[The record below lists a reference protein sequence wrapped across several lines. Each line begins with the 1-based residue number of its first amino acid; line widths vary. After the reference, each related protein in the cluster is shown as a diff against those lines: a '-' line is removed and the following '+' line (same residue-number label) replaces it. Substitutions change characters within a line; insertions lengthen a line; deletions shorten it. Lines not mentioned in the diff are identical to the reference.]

1 MLRRFRAEAVT
12 SARLRHKNIVTI
24 FDFEEQ
30 DGAPY
35 LVMEYL
41 DGENLQRLLET
52 KERVP
57 ILDKLSIM
65 AEVAEGLQY
74 AHEHG
79 VIHRDIKPANIMRL
93 RDGSV
98 KIMDFGIARLTQ
110 RNTRLTA
117 VGYIVGT
124 PEYMA
129 PEQFMSDGTDSQCDV
144 WSYGVVLYEFLTGHN
159 PFAADSP
166 GAIIYRVTHEDP
178 PAICDRLAEL
188 PPSLDPVLRR
198 LLAKKKTERYPS
210 MEDLL
215 LDLGPVIQEFGE
227 SQVGG
232 MEKSAEA
239 LIRAGKY
246 DEALAVAARI
256 LKFDQK
262 NTRARKWRADLRDL
276 SRRQKEEARIKV
288 LIEEADQ
295 KTTLLDFSAAEAR
308 LKEALQIDPSNSTAR
323 TRLDQ
328 LNAVRE
334 KKVRAQN
341 LLAEARVEFG
351 HQNLTSA
358 FEHAT
363 EAAQSDPA
371 SAEATEFARQVR
383 KALDKRDS
391 EARRK
396 AGLSKS
402 RGMLLVQDYA
412 GAVNTLQELAKQYP
426 GDSEVR
432 ARLDEALHL
441 QAVDATEKKAAAA
454 IAKSRDY
461 LVKGAFQD
469 AIDLLSSLDPEAGR
483 NVQVLQLLSYAR
495 DQREQQKREAE
506 VERLLATATA
516 SQGDY
521 DRALASVDRALELSP
536 GNEKALRLRKTVL
549 ANRQRDEENRAIE
562 GELKECRSLMSADRL
577 EHAETRARALWK
589 RHSDHPGVQQII
601 RDLGERF
608 RQREEAIEREI
619 ESRKAELER
628 LLDQG
633 DAESAAAL
641 LKTLSARYQRD
652 NLFADLSRRI
662 GRMESEKR
670 EQDAVNGIVAR
681 SQRLGDGGYW
691 DDARLAI
698 DLGLK
703 QFPKSGA
710 LLAQRERILQQAE
723 LQTVVNDIQRKI
735 AREEWD
741 SVVNSAESGLRKFPG
756 DPRLTELLRTARG
769 EREWKELLLR
779 TESLILAGDLQEAD
793 QTIAELARRGRDNA
807 AVVRLLRML
816 GDKRQRQQSLASA
829 DQFRKRFAFQ
839 QAHDVLETI
848 LKEDRN
854 DTAAR
859 ALLEAVDREQSA
871 YTRGQKVAAAR
882 TEAGRLTKLK
892 EYAAAV
898 RILTEISNAYPGD
911 FEVEEDLRHAIEA
924 LDQAAL
930 REAYARGRNEL
941 AALVRNRQFDQA
953 LQKAE
958 ELIADFPDDSEL
970 RDELRR
976 VREARDQAARKQAY
990 EEGRREVAALMKSRE
1005 FDRAIARL
1013 QELAAA
1019 FPEEPEVGD
1028 ELRRARAT
1036 REHAARKEEYARNRK
1051 EIEALMTHRKFEEAV
1066 ARARQLVETFPEEPE
1081 LHEIVRRAAEARDRA
1096 ARKEAYARGRKE
1108 FEELV
1113 RKCHFD
1119 QAVSAVE
1126 RLSIAFPEEPELQ
1139 EDLRRARAA
1148 RNQAQ
1153 RKNAYTRRREGFDAL
1168 MADRQFDLAVNAAEG
1183 LIRDFP
1189 EEPELQ
1195 ELLRHA
1201 REARDRAGRK
1211 DAYSRGCRDFE
1222 ALMRDGKFEQAV
1234 TAAER
1239 LIAAYP
1245 EEKEP
1250 PELLSRARKAREEA
1264 ERKAAY
1270 ARGCQDFE
1278 ALMRDRKFEQAVTD
1292 AERLIAA
1299 YPEEKEP
1306 PELLSRARKAREE
1319 AERKEAY
1326 ARGCQ
1331 DFEALMRDR
1340 KFEQAVTAAER
1351 LIAAYPEEKEPPE
1364 LLSRARKAR
1373 EEAERKAAYSRD
1385 RQDFEALM
1393 RDRKFEQAITA
1404 AQQLMT
1410 AFPEDPDVPELLRDA
1425 QAARELA
1432 GRKDAYSRS
1441 RQDFEVLMRD
1451 RKFEQAVTA
1460 AQQLIA
1466 AFPEEQESAELLR
1479 RSERAREEAA
1489 RTEAYARGRQGFEA
1503 LMGEGKFEQAVTAA
1517 QGLVAAFP
1525 KESEP
1530 PKLLRRAEKAREEA
1544 ARKEAYTRD
1553 RQAFDVPMRD
1563 GKFEQAVTA
1572 AKALIAAFPKE
1583 PEPKDL
1589 LRRAQDARDEAVRK
1603 EAYTRGRQ
1611 AFDVLMR
1618 DGKFDEAVTASEQLV
1633 STFPKEPEVT
1643 VLLHRAREARQEAYS
1658 RGRQA
1663 FDVLMRD
1670 GKFEQAITAAQQLVV
1685 AFPNEPEAAE
1695 LWQRAQSAHGEA
1707 ARQEAYKR
1715 DRQTFD
1721 VLMREGKFE
1730 QAITAAQ
1737 QLVVA
1742 FPNEPEAAE
1751 LWQRAQSA
1759 RDEAARREAYKRDRQ
1774 TFDVLMREGK
1784 FEQAVT
1790 AAEHLIAAYP
1800 EEPELPELLR
1810 RAEGARDEAAR
1821 REAYKRD
1828 RQTFDVL
1835 MRDGKFE
1842 QAVTAAERLVEAYP
1856 EESELP
1862 DLLRRARDGRDEA
1875 ARKEAYRRDR
1885 QAFDVLMRDGKFDQA
1900 VTAAERLTATY
1911 PEEPELPE
1919 VSRRARQARDEAAR
1933 KAAYAS
1939 GLQDFE
1945 ALLANAQFDQA
1956 IAKAQE
1962 LNADFPAEPGA
1973 AKALERARAAQAE
1986 GAHKAAFGRG
1996 HKEFDALMRQRQF
2009 DRAIAKAQELATV
2022 FPEEAILKDDLKRA
2036 GEAREQA
2043 RRQQI
2048 YEPGRKEFDALM
2060 KSGRIEEAIEKAE
2073 ALAKEFPEDAVVQQ
2087 DLQSARAAFDARQR
2101 EAELDRQAAD
2111 AVRRASQ
2118 LRQQRAITEA
2128 LELVQ
2133 KTIQEVGNRAGLREL
2148 QEQLLA
2154 DQART
2159 RLARQ
2164 TLDKARDAVAQGQ
2177 VEAAEQLAS
2186 ELETNLSGAVD
2197 TRDLR
2202 VAIAAK
2208 AEELRVRAAIEA
2220 IAREAEDLRSQGR
2233 FDEALQ
2239 SLDTGLQ
2246 QYPGTQVLIVARE
2259 RVEKDRQAALRKQ
2272 AREQALSEI
2281 SALPQSV
2288 QSAPDDSGLRAM
2300 VLRAEAIAAGYPG
2313 DKQFKQAAQAVN
2325 KAAKRRRTEFAQVPG
2340 ATTAPAEAAPL
2351 WKHPIAV
2358 AAIAAGLAIGGAA
2371 IWWLVG
2377 GRAVTL
2383 QVSTN
2388 PAGARVTVGS
2398 MSCTAPQCALRLPPG
2413 NYEIRAEKPGYR
2425 ASSTTATVGKSAPA
2439 PVALTLVP
2447 LPARLSVGANFTKA
2461 TISFDGTQLGQLRN
2475 GEFALDSV
2483 PEGAHKLDIHSSD
2496 GQATLRFEYTAGQP
2510 PKILAPPSG
2519 IQIQAVVVSGYASAA
2534 EVQCDCASGE
2544 VTLDGKSAGQLQDH
2558 RLALTSLSSGTH
2570 QLRVSAPDG
2579 IRESVVS
2586 LQDSPSINLYVAAD
2600 LDVGTLV
2607 VEAGQDGVQ
2616 VLLDNRPQPA
2626 LTHDGIARIPVPS
2639 KLYSVSVAKQGFRA
2653 PTAKSVEVKRGQLQR
2668 VSFELVPLESV
2679 LEIRVGS
2686 PGIRV
2691 QIDGQSA
2698 GVTGADGSLRLDNVK
2713 PGTHTIDLTKDGYTP
2728 LHLNNFKFEPGATV
2742 SLGREVQLAAL
2753 PTPTQP
2759 NPSTVTP
2766 TPTPDPRAVEADE
2779 WNRIQNTR
2787 DINQLQE
2794 FIHKYPGDAY
2804 GTQAAARVEQMEWD
2818 GLQNSQDSAA
2828 WEAFANRYPKSDRA
2842 DQTRKRAEQLAWSR
2856 VDQQNAAQ
2864 IRVFL
2869 QHHAGNPDAAAALAA
2884 AEQTE
2889 HSAADK
2895 RAISQVLT
2903 QYQQAFTNKN
2913 IDGLLALRP
2922 SLKGTP
2928 TEKVIREAFRQKQ
2941 SIVLELTPLRDAD
2954 VSADSAV
2961 IQCRQSTQ
2969 NQQGV
2974 SQPDAADVTVTI
2986 TLSRSGQSWIV
2997 KDIRPVSPQKH

>member
-1 MLRRFRAEAVT
+1 METIGKYRIIGGLGKGGFGQVYKAEDPTIGSVVAIKVLNVQNDDAMLRRFRAEAVT

-1730 QAITAAQ
+1730 QA
-1737 QLVVA
+1737 
-1742 FPNEPEAAE
+1742 
-1751 LWQRAQSA
+1751 
-1759 RDEAARREAYKRDRQ
+1759 
-1774 TFDVLMREGK
+1774 
-1784 FEQAVT
+1784 VT

>member
-1 MLRRFRAEAVT
+1 
-12 SARLRHKNIVTI
+12 
-24 FDFEEQ
+24 
-30 DGAPY
+30 
-35 LVMEYL
+35 
-41 DGENLQRLLET
+41 
-52 KERVP
+52 
-57 ILDKLSIM
+57 
-65 AEVAEGLQY
+65 
-74 AHEHG
+74 
-79 VIHRDIKPANIMRL
+79 
-93 RDGSV
+93 
-98 KIMDFGIARLTQ
+98 
-110 RNTRLTA
+110 
-117 VGYIVGT
+117 
-124 PEYMA
+124 
-129 PEQFMSDGTDSQCDV
+129 
-144 WSYGVVLYEFLTGHN
+144 
-159 PFAADSP
+159 
-166 GAIIYRVTHEDP
+166 
-178 PAICDRLAEL
+178 
-188 PPSLDPVLRR
+188 
-198 LLAKKKTERYPS
+198 
-210 MEDLL
+210 
-215 LDLGPVIQEFGE
+215 
-227 SQVGG
+227 
-232 MEKSAEA
+232 
-239 LIRAGKY
+239 
-246 DEALAVAARI
+246 
-256 LKFDQK
+256 
-262 NTRARKWRADLRDL
+262 
-276 SRRQKEEARIKV
+276 
-288 LIEEADQ
+288 
-295 KTTLLDFSAAEAR
+295 
-308 LKEALQIDPSNSTAR
+308 
-323 TRLDQ
+323 
-328 LNAVRE
+328 
-334 KKVRAQN
+334 
-341 LLAEARVEFG
+341 
-351 HQNLTSA
+351 
-358 FEHAT
+358 
-363 EAAQSDPA
+363 
-371 SAEATEFARQVR
+371 
-383 KALDKRDS
+383 
-391 EARRK
+391 
-396 AGLSKS
+396 
-402 RGMLLVQDYA
+402 
-412 GAVNTLQELAKQYP
+412 
-426 GDSEVR
+426 
-432 ARLDEALHL
+432 
-441 QAVDATEKKAAAA
+441 
-454 IAKSRDY
+454 
-461 LVKGAFQD
+461 
-469 AIDLLSSLDPEAGR
+469 
-483 NVQVLQLLSYAR
+483 
-495 DQREQQKREAE
+495 
-506 VERLLATATA
+506 
-516 SQGDY
+516 
-521 DRALASVDRALELSP
+521 
-536 GNEKALRLRKTVL
+536 
-549 ANRQRDEENRAIE
+549 
-562 GELKECRSLMSADRL
+562 
-577 EHAETRARALWK
+577 
-589 RHSDHPGVQQII
+589 
-601 RDLGERF
+601 
-608 RQREEAIEREI
+608 
-619 ESRKAELER
+619 
-628 LLDQG
+628 
-633 DAESAAAL
+633 
-641 LKTLSARYQRD
+641 
-652 NLFADLSRRI
+652 
-662 GRMESEKR
+662 
-670 EQDAVNGIVAR
+670 
-681 SQRLGDGGYW
+681 
-691 DDARLAI
+691 
-698 DLGLK
+698 
-703 QFPKSGA
+703 
-710 LLAQRERILQQAE
+710 
-723 LQTVVNDIQRKI
+723 
-735 AREEWD
+735 
-741 SVVNSAESGLRKFPG
+741 
-756 DPRLTELLRTARG
+756 
-769 EREWKELLLR
+769 
-779 TESLILAGDLQEAD
+779 
-793 QTIAELARRGRDNA
+793 
-807 AVVRLLRML
+807 
-816 GDKRQRQQSLASA
+816 
-829 DQFRKRFAFQ
+829 
-839 QAHDVLETI
+839 
-848 LKEDRN
+848 
-854 DTAAR
+854 
-859 ALLEAVDREQSA
+859 
-871 YTRGQKVAAAR
+871 
-882 TEAGRLTKLK
+882 
-892 EYAAAV
+892 
-898 RILTEISNAYPGD
+898 
-911 FEVEEDLRHAIEA
+911 
-924 LDQAAL
+924 
-930 REAYARGRNEL
+930 
-941 AALVRNRQFDQA
+941 
-953 LQKAE
+953 
-958 ELIADFPDDSEL
+958 
-970 RDELRR
+970 
-976 VREARDQAARKQAY
+976 
-990 EEGRREVAALMKSRE
+990 
-1005 FDRAIARL
+1005 
-1013 QELAAA
+1013 
-1019 FPEEPEVGD
+1019 
-1028 ELRRARAT
+1028 
-1036 REHAARKEEYARNRK
+1036 
-1051 EIEALMTHRKFEEAV
+1051 
-1066 ARARQLVETFPEEPE
+1066 
-1081 LHEIVRRAAEARDRA
+1081 
-1096 ARKEAYARGRKE
+1096 
-1108 FEELV
+1108 
-1113 RKCHFD
+1113 
-1119 QAVSAVE
+1119 
-1126 RLSIAFPEEPELQ
+1126 
-1139 EDLRRARAA
+1139 
-1148 RNQAQ
+1148 
-1153 RKNAYTRRREGFDAL
+1153 
-1168 MADRQFDLAVNAAEG
+1168 
-1183 LIRDFP
+1183 
-1189 EEPELQ
+1189 
-1195 ELLRHA
+1195 
-1201 REARDRAGRK
+1201 
-1211 DAYSRGCRDFE
+1211 
-1222 ALMRDGKFEQAV
+1222 
-1234 TAAER
+1234 
-1239 LIAAYP
+1239 
-1245 EEKEP
+1245 
-1250 PELLSRARKAREEA
+1250 
-1264 ERKAAY
+1264 
-1270 ARGCQDFE
+1270 
-1278 ALMRDRKFEQAVTD
+1278 
-1292 AERLIAA
+1292 
-1299 YPEEKEP
+1299 
-1306 PELLSRARKAREE
+1306 
-1319 AERKEAY
+1319 
-1326 ARGCQ
+1326 
-1331 DFEALMRDR
+1331 
-1340 KFEQAVTAAER
+1340 
-1351 LIAAYPEEKEPPE
+1351 
-1364 LLSRARKAR
+1364 
-1373 EEAERKAAYSRD
+1373 
-1385 RQDFEALM
+1385 
-1393 RDRKFEQAITA
+1393 
-1404 AQQLMT
+1404 
-1410 AFPEDPDVPELLRDA
+1410 
-1425 QAARELA
+1425 
-1432 GRKDAYSRS
+1432 
-1441 RQDFEVLMRD
+1441 
-1451 RKFEQAVTA
+1451 
-1460 AQQLIA
+1460 
-1466 AFPEEQESAELLR
+1466 
-1479 RSERAREEAA
+1479 
-1489 RTEAYARGRQGFEA
+1489 
-1503 LMGEGKFEQAVTAA
+1503 
-1517 QGLVAAFP
+1517 
-1525 KESEP
+1525 
-1530 PKLLRRAEKAREEA
+1530 
-1544 ARKEAYTRD
+1544 
-1553 RQAFDVPMRD
+1553 
-1563 GKFEQAVTA
+1563 
-1572 AKALIAAFPKE
+1572 
-1583 PEPKDL
+1583 
-1589 LRRAQDARDEAVRK
+1589 
-1603 EAYTRGRQ
+1603 
-1611 AFDVLMR
+1611 
-1618 DGKFDEAVTASEQLV
+1618 
-1633 STFPKEPEVT
+1633 
-1643 VLLHRAREARQEAYS
+1643 
-1658 RGRQA
+1658 
-1663 FDVLMRD
+1663 
-1670 GKFEQAITAAQQLVV
+1670 
-1685 AFPNEPEAAE
+1685 
-1695 LWQRAQSAHGEA
+1695 
-1707 ARQEAYKR
+1707 
-1715 DRQTFD
+1715 
-1721 VLMREGKFE
+1721 
-1730 QAITAAQ
+1730 
-1737 QLVVA
+1737 
-1742 FPNEPEAAE
+1742 
-1751 LWQRAQSA
+1751 
-1759 RDEAARREAYKRDRQ
+1759 
-1774 TFDVLMREGK
+1774 
-1784 FEQAVT
+1784 
-1790 AAEHLIAAYP
+1790 
-1800 EEPELPELLR
+1800 
-1810 RAEGARDEAAR
+1810 
-1821 REAYKRD
+1821 
-1828 RQTFDVL
+1828 

-1973 AKALERARAAQAE
+1973 AKALESARAAQAE
-1986 GAHKAAFGRG
+1986 GARKAAFGRG

-2036 GEAREQA
+2036 VEAREQA

-2519 IQIQAVVVSGYASAA
+2519 IQIQAVVVSGYASTA

-2544 VTLDGKSAGQLQDH
+2544 VTLDGKSAGQLHDH
-2558 RLALTSLSSGTH
+2558 RLALTSLASGTH

-2616 VLLDNRPQPA
+2616 VLLDNRPQPT

-2639 KLYSVSVAKQGFRA
+2639 KQYSVSVAKQGFRA
-2653 PTAKSVEVKRGQLQR
+2653 PTAKTVEVKKGQLQR

-2679 LEIRVGS
+2679 LEIRAGS

-2691 QIDGQSA
+2691 QIDGQGA
-2698 GVTGADGSLRLDNVK
+2698 GVTGANGSLRIDNVK

-2753 PTPTQP
+2753 PTPTPAQP

-2818 GLQNSQDSAA
+2818 SLQNSQDSAA

-2842 DQTRKRAEQLAWSR
+2842 DQARKRAEQLAWSR

-2864 IRVFL
+2864 IRAFL
-2869 QHHAGNPDAAAALAA
+2869 QRHAGNPDAAAALAA
-2884 AEQTE
+2884 AEQAE
-2889 HSAADK
+2889 HLAVDK

>member
-1 MLRRFRAEAVT
+1 METIGKYRIIGGLGKGGFGQVYKAEDPTIGSVVAIKVLNVQNDDAMLRRFRAEAVT

-1270 ARGCQDFE
+1270 
-1278 ALMRDRKFEQAVTD
+1278 
-1292 AERLIAA
+1292 
-1299 YPEEKEP
+1299 
-1306 PELLSRARKAREE
+1306 
-1319 AERKEAY
+1319 
-1326 ARGCQ
+1326 
-1331 DFEALMRDR
+1331 
-1340 KFEQAVTAAER
+1340 
-1351 LIAAYPEEKEPPE
+1351 
-1364 LLSRARKAR
+1364 
-1373 EEAERKAAYSRD
+1373 SRD

-1410 AFPEDPDVPELLRDA
+1410 TFPEDPDVPELLRDA

-1715 DRQTFD
+1715 DRQAFD
-1721 VLMREGKFE
+1721 VLMRDAKFE
-1730 QAITAAQ
+1730 QAVTAAER
-1737 QLVVA
+1737 LTA
-1742 FPNEPEAAE
+1742 AYPEESELPELLRRAE
-1751 LWQRAQSA
+1751 GA

-1973 AKALERARAAQAE
+1973 AKALESARAAQAE
-1986 GAHKAAFGRG
+1986 GARKAAFGRG

-2036 GEAREQA
+2036 VEAREQA

-2519 IQIQAVVVSGYASAA
+2519 IQIQAVVVSGYASTA

-2544 VTLDGKSAGQLQDH
+2544 VTLDGKSAGQLHDH
-2558 RLALTSLSSGTH
+2558 RLALTSLASGTH

-2616 VLLDNRPQPA
+2616 VLLDNRPQPT

-2639 KLYSVSVAKQGFRA
+2639 KQYSVSVAKQGFRA
-2653 PTAKSVEVKRGQLQR
+2653 PTAKTVEVKKGQLQR

-2679 LEIRVGS
+2679 LEIRAGS

-2691 QIDGQSA
+2691 QIDGQGA
-2698 GVTGADGSLRLDNVK
+2698 GVTGANGSLRIDNVK

-2753 PTPTQP
+2753 PTPTPAQP

-2818 GLQNSQDSAA
+2818 SLQNSQDSAA

-2842 DQTRKRAEQLAWSR
+2842 DQARKRAEQLAWSR

-2864 IRVFL
+2864 IRAFL
-2869 QHHAGNPDAAAALAA
+2869 QRHAGNPDAAAALAA
-2884 AEQTE
+2884 AEQAE
-2889 HSAADK
+2889 HLAVDK